1 MEGEKDKEF
10 FDNTS
15 RWAATNFAQSHA
27 VLKTLDEY
35 LLDFE
40 ILNNTEDLHEYLL
53 NHTKNKKE
61 ILKINFYNKNKT

>member
-10 FDNTS
+10 FDNTP

-35 LLDFE
+35 LS
-40 ILNNTEDLHEYLL
+40 DL
-53 NHTKNKKE
+53 
-61 ILKINFYNKNKT
+61 